1 MKARPNTAIIATVA
15 GLAAIF
21 LMQTHRQ
28 RALPSRAVNVASPSE
43 PAWTG
48 EIPEGVAIAKQ
59 SVGEAIDPFVLSDLQ
74 FVLRTVNGL
83 VAEGRERCAELGE
96 PSYEPDDPGQAGRRH
111 VAAWNRFSQ
120 EWNTSLTEAAASLPA
135 PPDWDAQPEAA
146 LAYQDIGRAIQE
158 LRLVPVG
165 TGDWS
170 TPFESLWSSRF
181 DTAEALLTSAS
192 RQLDVLPARTP

>member
-1 MKARPNTAIIATVA
+1 MKARPNTAIVVTVA

-21 LMQTHRQ
+21 LLQTHRQ

-43 PAWTG
+43 PVWTG
-48 EIPEGVAIAKQ
+48 EIPDDVAIAKQ
-59 SVGEAIDPFVLSDLQ
+59 TVGEAIDPFVLSDLQ
-74 FVLRTVNGL
+74 FVMQNVRGL

-96 PSYEPDDPGQAGRRH
+96 PSYEPGDPGQAGRRH

-120 EWNTSLTEAAASLPA
+120 EWNEDLTEAAASLPA

-165 TGDWS
+165 TGEWS

-181 DTAEALLTSAS
+181 DIAEALLASAS
-192 RQLDVLPARTP
+192 RQLDALAARNR